1 MMRAVVRHGRLDPA
15 AELATLTGES
25 KEAGGVVSF
34 VGLAREE
41 DGAVAELILEHHP
54 VLTERSLEEIAT
66 AALERFGVNAVSVVH
81 RAGRIMPGE
90 PIVFAGAAARHR
102 REAFLAADYL
112 MDMLKTRA
120 AFWKREDGPAGP
132 RWIEPR
138 DEDHSDAARWRTEN
152 GRNIGR

>member
-1 MMRAVVRHGRLDPA
+1 MRAVVQHGRLDPA
-15 AELATLTGES
+15 AELAALTSEA

-54 VLTERSLEEIAT
+54 VLTERSLEEIAA
-66 AALERFGVNAVSVVH
+66 AALERFEVNAVSVVH
-81 RAGRIMPGE
+81 RTGSIAPGE
-90 PIVFAGAAARHR
+90 PVVFAGAAARHR

-112 MDMLKTRA
+112 MDMLKIRA
-120 AFWKREDGPAGP
+120 VFWKREDGPAGS

-138 DEDHSDAARWRTEN
+138 DEDHSDAARWRAANT
-152 GRNIGR
+152 RNVAK